1 MTLRN
6 ILEELDKGHSND
18 YILLTARYVDPYGW
32 TNDFVYKGCAV
43 VVHSLLS
50 HLPYKILERD
60 LMGWHEFF
68 TEKKYGTNKDGKI
81 VKIICEL
88 FIEF

>member
-6 ILEELDKGHSND
+6 ILEELDKGHDND

-43 VVHSLLS
+43 TVYSLLS
-50 HLPYKILERD
+50 HLPDKILGRD
-60 LMGWHEFF
+60 VMGWREPFS
-68 TEKKYGTNKDGKI
+68 KKNYGTNEDGKI
-81 VKIICEL
+81 VKIITEL
-88 FIEF
+88 FIQF